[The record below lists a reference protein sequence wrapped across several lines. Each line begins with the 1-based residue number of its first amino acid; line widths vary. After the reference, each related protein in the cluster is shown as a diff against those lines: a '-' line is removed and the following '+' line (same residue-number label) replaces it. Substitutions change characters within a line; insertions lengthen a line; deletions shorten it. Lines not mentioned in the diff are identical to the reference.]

1 MTSPTGPDENPP
13 QGPPGYGAPE
23 QPPAGYQPGYQ
34 PGYGAPQTP
43 PPGYNPSGYNPPSG
57 YEPAPAYSG
66 GPSTGGQRPGMVTAA
81 AVIGIV
87 LGVLGLLS
95 LLAIGLVFE
104 VDVLLGVLT
113 LVSVAVAAVLLAGG
127 IQTLQGKSPRLLL
140 LGSYGSIGLQVLS
153 LIWSVANGFD
163 IGWASLLGFVLP
175 ALVVFLLLRPEA
187 RQHYAARG
195 ISY

>member
-1 MTSPTGPDENPP
+1 MTDPTDPDKNQPHGSYGPP
-13 QGPPGYGAPE
+13 Q
-23 QPPAGYQPGYQ
+23 QPPAGYTPGYQ
-34 PGYGAPQTP
+34 PGYGAPQQ
-43 PPGYNPSGYNPPSG
+43 PGGF
-57 YEPAPAYSG
+57 EPAPSYSG
-66 GPSTGGQRPGMVTAA
+66 GPAAGGQRPGTVTAA

-95 LLAIGLVFE
+95 LLAIGLVFD

-113 LVSVAVAAVLLAGG
+113 LLSVAVAAVLLAGG

-163 IGWASLLGFVLP
+163 IGVTSLLGFVLP
-175 ALVVFLLLRPEA
+175 ALIAFLLMRPEA
-187 RQHYAARG
+187 KQHYAARG
-195 ISY
+195 IGY